1 MSITTLSSTA
11 IQNRKAE
18 TLNSQS
24 IRKTIAVREINLIDD
39 TTIEYNGKRL
49 EITKDAFKRAFDSPT
64 HPILLKGV
72 EDLKHALKNKSPV
85 AELHNKIRNN
95 LHES

>member
-1 MSITTLSSTA
+1 MSMSITTLSSTA

-49 EITKDAFKRAFDSPT
+49 EITKDAFKSFAFF
-64 HPILLKGV
+64 LLSI
-72 EDLKHALKNKSPV
+72 AFC
-85 AELHNKIRNN
+85 IC
-95 LHES
+95 

>member
-1 MSITTLSSTA
+1 MSMSITTLSSTA

-39 TTIEYNGKRL
+39 TTI
-49 EITKDAFKRAFDSPT
+49 
-64 HPILLKGV
+64 
-72 EDLKHALKNKSPV
+72 
-85 AELHNKIRNN
+85 
-95 LHES
+95 